1 MARVGK
7 TIVLLSGNMLLYQGE
22 AFLILIISLLVQC
35 HSRKAKTEIRCCRAY
50 VRTHSIEGLA
60 FDIVSSHDLIT

>member
-22 AFLILIISLLVQC
+22 AFLIVINQFTC
-35 HSRKAKTEIRCCRAY
+35 AMP
-50 VRTHSIEGLA
+50 
-60 FDIVSSHDLIT
+60 F